1 MLNKELINIFFVKPQ
16 SQHKLSMFQQSS
28 LCSRLLPS
36 TPYWPT
42 PRSFRWWGISTA
54 WCRVV
59 AELVA
64 FGAASHVTWLFGA
77 LEVRCWDIST
87 CRISLA
93 APLCGRDQRSRC
105 RDDLFLQRNV
115 CRCRRMP
122 WSVRSRLLLQR
133 NAFKRGFKWTYW
145 SRFRYMWWSIKS
157 RRTHVVC
164 RLAYGCN
171 HMLQQILA
179 LGNTLLAWLQKKH

>member
-1 MLNKELINIFFVKPQ
+1 
-16 SQHKLSMFQQSS
+16 MFQQSS
-28 LCSRLLPS
+28 LCSRLLSS

-64 FGAASHVTWLFGA
+64 FGAVSYVAWLFGA

-87 CRISLA
+87 CSISLA
-93 APLCGRDQRSRC
+93 APLCGRDRRSRR

-115 CRCRRMP
+115 CCRRLRCRCRCQGIP

-133 NAFKRGFKWTYW
+133 NASWRGFKWTYW
-145 SRFRYMWWSIKS
+145 SRCRYMWWSVKS
-157 RRTHVVC
+157 RWTHVVC
-164 RLAYGCN
+164 HLADGCN
-171 HMLQQILA
+171 RLLQQILA
-179 LGNTLLAWLQKKH
+179 LGNTLLAWLQISIS